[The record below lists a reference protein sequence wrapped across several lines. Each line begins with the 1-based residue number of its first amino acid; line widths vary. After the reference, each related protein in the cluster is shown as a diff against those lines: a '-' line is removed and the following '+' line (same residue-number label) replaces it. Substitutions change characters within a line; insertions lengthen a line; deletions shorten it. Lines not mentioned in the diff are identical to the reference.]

1 MTGDALAPVL
11 VTGADGQLGQ
21 SFRWLTPEALA
32 AGIRPVFAGRGALDI
47 ADAGAVARF
56 LDGNPV
62 HAVVNAA
69 AYTAVDRAES
79 EPVAAARANTE
90 GPAVLARACRAR
102 GIALFHLSTD
112 YVFDGRKTEPYTET
126 DATHPLGVYG
136 RTKLA
141 GELCIQEEDPQALI
155 LRTGWVFS
163 QFGHN
168 FLNTML
174 RLGAERTALAVV
186 ADQLGGPT
194 YAPAIARILLR
205 LVRRRLEGQVL
216 AGGIYHFGGAPPA
229 SWHEFARTI
238 FSEAVRFGLLPSA
251 PQVRAITTAEYPTA
265 ATRPLQAQLSCAK
278 LSRVLEGLGNDW
290 RRGLRAALEEL
301 RPRSGAA
308 AR

>member
-1 MTGDALAPVL
+1 MTGEALAPVL

-21 SFRWLTPEALA
+21 SFRWLAPEALA
-32 AGIRPVFAGRGALDI
+32 AGMKLVFAGRAALDI
-47 ADAGAVARF
+47 ADGDAVARF

-62 HAVVNAA
+62 RALVNAA

-79 EPVAAARANTE
+79 EPIAAACANTQ
-90 GPAVLARACRAR
+90 GPAVLARVCRAR

-136 RTKLA
+136 RTKLD
-141 GELCIQEEDPQALI
+141 GERRVQELEPQALV

-174 RLGAERTALAVV
+174 RLGAERAELAVV
-186 ADQLGGPT
+186 ADQRGGPT
-194 YAPAIARILLR
+194 YAPAIARVLLR
-205 LVRRRLEGQVL
+205 LVRRRLDGGAL
-216 AGGIYHFGGAPPA
+216 AGGIYHFGGVPAA
-229 SWHEFARTI
+229 SWHEFAQTI
-238 FSEAVRFGLLPSA
+238 FSEAVRFGLLPCA

-265 ATRPLQAQLSCAK
+265 AARPPQVQLSCAK
-278 LSRVLEGLGNDW
+278 LARVLEGLGNDW
-290 RRGLRAALEEL
+290 RRGLRTALAEL
-301 RPRSGAA
+301 RPRAVAA
-308 AR
+308 KK